1 MIPHI
6 PLAWLDDDILD
17 NAKEIGLGKFLHKIE
32 NLVKIKFDSLIKT
45 PAEVQKRAKESLT
58 NKQKISIVVGPNNV
72 HDILDSLD

>member
-1 MIPHI
+1 
-6 PLAWLDDDILD
+6 
-17 NAKEIGLGKFLHKIE
+17 LG
-32 NLVKIKFDSLIKT
+32 KIKFDSLIKT